1 MPKEMGVTPQRKAAL
16 YELGGPF
23 VRWWARPPKAHG
35 RVVEDADP
43 YGFTRNVRACKTV
56 TTAHRGRCALRVAMC
71 VTMTTAVDITPGG
84 GLYNAVARHRPLMPP
99 A

>member
-1 MPKEMGVTPQRKAAL
+1 MGVTPQRKAAL

-84 GLYNAVARHRPLMPP
+84 GLYNAVARHRPLIPP